1 MMQATATRQP
11 ASGLAPTLVL
21 HGGCIH
27 TGDDRLGRVQALA
40 IRGEE
45 ILAVG
50 SDADVLRHLGPDT
63 RQIDLA
69 GRSVIAGMTDGHA
82 HLDREGLRRQLPSL
96 AGAETVDDV
105 LDLIADEVRQRPAG
119 AWIVTQPL
127 GRPPEYQPGPGGL
140 SSGQI
145 PNRHDLDRVSP
156 HHPVYIRPIWGYW
169 RNAAPLVSVANS
181 LALACAGIGPQT
193 RSPSPDIT
201 IQTDADGVP
210 TGVFFENTLVP
221 LVEHSLMRC
230 APGFTS
236 SQREAGLRHAMG
248 QYNRVGT
255 TAVFEGHGVA
265 CEVVEAYKAVHA
277 SADSSVRAVL
287 TFSPNWQVQGHGD
300 AAQLLR
306 EWSAWLGGRGSGDN
320 WLRLQGLYTELDTDP
335 ANNRLRAANHPCTGW
350 AGFQAGSAL
359 PQSALEALVI
369 EAARQGIRLAGI
381 WPDLLPLFERANRV
395 HPIAP
400 MRWVLGH
407 QSVLT
412 RAQIDC
418 IKDLGVV
425 ITTHTNRHIFKDGD
439 RLLQRQGMD
448 GKDIVPLR
456 SLREAGVEVSFGS
469 DNLPPSLFGPMA
481 HATTRRSR
489 SGQLVGAE
497 QAITREQALHIATRG
512 GAYLC
517 FAEHQRGTLAPGML
531 ADLAVLSADPLT
543 CPDDKLA
550 HIQAELIVVNGRLVS
565 LPLSIP
571 LPTPGA

>member
-1 MMQATATRQP
+1 MTQAA
-11 ASGLAPTLVL
+11 ASPHLAPALAPSLVL

-27 TGDDRLGRVQALA
+27 TGDEKLCRVQA
-40 IRGEE
+40 ISICGQE
-45 ILAVG
+45 ILAAG
-50 SDADVLRHLGPDT
+50 SDADVLRTMGPDT
-63 RQIDLA
+63 RLINLA

-96 AGAETVDDV
+96 ARAETVEDV

-127 GRPPEYQPGPGGL
+127 GRPPEYHPGPGGL
-140 SSGQI
+140 ANGQI
-145 PNRHDLDRVSP
+145 PNRYDLDRVSP
-156 HHPVYIRPIWGYW
+156 RNPVYIRPIWGYW
-169 RNAAPLVSVANS
+169 RNAMPLVSVANS
-181 LALACAGIGPQT
+181 LALACACIGPQT

-201 IQTDADGVP
+201 IETDARGEP
-210 TGVFFENTLVP
+210 TGVFFENTLMP

-236 SQREAGLRHAMG
+236 AQREAGLLHAMG

-265 CEVVEAYKAVHA
+265 GEVVDAYKGVHA
-277 SADSSVRAVL
+277 SGVSSVRAVL
-287 TFSPNWQVQGHGD
+287 TFSPNWQIQGRGD
-300 AAQLLR
+300 AAQLLSD
-306 EWSAWLGGRGSGDN
+306 WSSWLGGRGSGDD
-320 WLRLQGLYTELDTDP
+320 WLRMQGLYTELDKEP
-335 ANNRLRAANHPCTGW
+335 GNNRLRAANQPCTGW
-350 AGFQAGSAL
+350 AGFEAGCGL
-359 PQSALEALVI
+359 PQSALEALVV
-369 EAARQGIRLAGI
+369 EAAREGIRLAGI

-395 HPIAP
+395 HPIGP

-418 IKDLGVV
+418 IKDLGLV
-425 ITTHTNRHIFKDGD
+425 ITTHTNRHIDKDGD
-439 RLLQRQGMD
+439 RLLQRQGLD
-448 GKDIVPLR
+448 VNDIVPLR

-489 SGQLVGAE
+489 SGQLVGAD
-497 QAITREQALHIATRG
+497 QAITRQQALHIATFG

-543 CPDDKLA
+543 CPDDVLP
-550 HIQAELIVVNGRLVS
+550 HIQAEMLVVNGRLV
-565 LPLSIP
+565 P
-571 LPTPGA
+571 LPPLTEGD

>member
-1 MMQATATRQP
+1 MTQAAATASP
-11 ASGLAPTLVL
+11 AADIAPTLVL

-27 TGDDRLGRVQALA
+27 TGDDKLGQVQALS
-40 IRGEE
+40 ICGNK
-45 ILAVG
+45 ILAAGTDAHVLGQSG
-50 SDADVLRHLGPDT
+50 SQT

-96 AGAETVDDV
+96 ARAETVDDV

-156 HHPVYIRPIWGYW
+156 RHPVYIRPIWGYW

-201 IQTDADGVP
+201 IETDADGLP

-236 SQREAGLRHAMG
+236 GHREAGLRYAMG

-265 CEVVEAYKAVHA
+265 SEVVNAYKAVHA
-277 SADSSVRAVL
+277 SGDCSVRAVL
-287 TFSPNWQVQGHGD
+287 TFSPNWHVQGQGD

-306 EWSAWLGGRGSGDN
+306 EWSTWLGGLGCGDDF
-320 WLRLQGLYTELDTDP
+320 LRVQGLYTELDTDP
-335 ANNRLRAANHPCTGW
+335 DNNRLRAANQSCTGW

-359 PQSALEALVI
+359 PQGALEALVL
-369 EAARQGIRLAGI
+369 EAAREGIRLAGI
-381 WPDLLPLFERANRV
+381 WPDLLPLFERANRA

-425 ITTHTNRHIFKDGD
+425 ITTHTNRHIYKDGD
-439 RLLQRQGMD
+439 RLLQRQGGD

-489 SGQLVGAE
+489 SGQLVGPE
-497 QAITREQALHIATRG
+497 QAITRAQALQMATRG

-543 CPDDKLA
+543 CPDDVLP
-550 HIQAELIVVNGRLVS
+550 HIKAELTIVNGRVF
-565 LPLSIP
+565 P
-571 LPTPGA
+571 LPPLTTGD

>member
-1 MMQATATRQP
+1 MTQTAATPHP
-11 ASGLAPTLVL
+11 APGLVPSLVL
-21 HGGCIH
+21 HGGSIH
-27 TGDDRLGRVQALA
+27 TGDEKLGRVQA
-40 IRGEE
+40 ISICGQE

-50 SDADVLRHLGPDT
+50 SDAEVLRTVGPDT
-63 RQIDLA
+63 RLINLA

-96 AGAETVDDV
+96 ARAETVEDV

-127 GRPPEYQPGPGGL
+127 GRPPDYQPGPGGL
-140 SSGQI
+140 ANGQI

-156 HHPVYIRPIWGYW
+156 RNPVYIRPIWGYW
-169 RNAAPLVSVANS
+169 RNAMPLVSVANS
-181 LALACAGIGPQT
+181 LALACACIGPQT

-201 IQTDADGVP
+201 IETDARGEP
-210 TGVFFENTLVP
+210 TGVFFENTLMP

-236 SQREAGLRHAMG
+236 AQREAGLLHAMG

-265 CEVVEAYKAVHA
+265 SEVVDAYKAVHA
-277 SADSSVRAVL
+277 SGVISVRAVL
-287 TFSPNWQVQGHGD
+287 TFSPNWQIQGNGD

-306 EWSAWLGGRGSGDN
+306 DWSSWLGGRGSGDN
-320 WLRLQGLYTELDTDP
+320 WLRMQGLYTELDKEP
-335 ANNRLRAANHPCTGW
+335 GNNRLRAANQPCTGW
-350 AGFQAGSAL
+350 AGFQAGCGL
-359 PQSALEALVI
+359 PQSALEALVV
-369 EAARQGIRLAGI
+369 EAAREGIRLAGI
-381 WPDLLPLFERANRV
+381 WPELLPLFERANRV
-395 HPIAP
+395 HPIGP

-412 RAQIDC
+412 HAQIDC
-418 IKDLGVV
+418 IKDLGLV
-425 ITTHTNRHIFKDGD
+425 ITTHTNRHIDKDGD
-439 RLLQRQGMD
+439 RLLQRQD
-448 GKDIVPLR
+448 LEANDIVPLR

-489 SGQLVGAE
+489 SGQLVGAD
-497 QAITREQALHIATRG
+497 QAITRQQALHIATFG

-517 FAEHQRGTLAPGML
+517 FAEHHRGTLAPGML

-543 CPDDKLA
+543 CPDDVLSQ
-550 HIQAELIVVNGRLVS
+550 IQAEILVVNGRLV
-565 LPLSIP
+565 P
-571 LPTPGA
+571 LPPLTEGD